1 MADSYYENASHPR
14 ESHDSMRNSVN
25 STGDQSYQQQQQ
37 QYDQSAHGRQSSDTN
52 GQGQGQ
58 GQGQY
63 GNGYGGTPV
72 KTEQATP
79 VKNEYGPGNGAGA
92 GSSAVKQSVK
102 KALTS
107 WVGFSNL
114 PNQVHRKSVRYV
126 SQRR

>member
-25 STGDQSYQQQQQ
+25 SNGDQSYNQQQQ
-37 QYDQSAHGRQSSDTN
+37 QYDQSVHGRQSSDTN
-52 GQGQGQ
+52 GQGQ

-72 KTEQATP
+72 KTEPGVTP
-79 VKNEYGPGNGAGA
+79 VKSEYPG

-114 PNQVHRKSVRYV
+114 PNQVHRRSVR
-126 SQRR
+126 

>member
-25 STGDQSYQQQQQ
+25 SNGDQSYNNQQQ
-37 QYDQSAHGRQSSDTN
+37 QYDQSAHGRQSSEIS
-52 GQGQGQ
+52 GQS
-58 GQGQY
+58 QGQY
-63 GNGYGGTPV
+63 GNGYGSTPI
-72 KTEQATP
+72 KTEPGVTP
-79 VKNEYGPGNGAGA
+79 IKNEYGAGA

-114 PNQVHRKSVRYV
+114 PNQVHRRSVR
-126 SQRR
+126 